1 MKRVLLLGAGL
12 VAKPLI
18 DELLD
23 RRRGEPVEIEIG
35 TLDVERAEGLIGDR
49 TDRARA
55 VPLDVADTERL
66 SARTAAAD
74 AVVSLLPAPLH
85 PQVARACLRHRKPLV
100 TTSYVSDEMRA
111 LDPEA
116 RERDVL
122 LLNECGLDPGI
133 DHLMAVDGIRQVE
146 REGGTVKGYSS
157 CAGGLPAPESND
169 NPWGYKLS
177 WSPRGVLI
185 AARSPVR
192 FLEDGRVIEGASPFE
207 PGVLERLPT
216 TRLEVTEVGSLE
228 VYPNR
233 DSLPYRELYGL
244 ADATSIFRGTLR
256 HPGWCE
262 TCRALLELD
271 LLSTEPEDLTGDTWA
286 GLLAGRLD
294 DISKGDGT
302 IPGEGDLARAVAE
315 ALGLPREHPVLER
328 LAWLGLFTDEPL
340 PEGAETPLDALA
352 ARMTERMSYRP
363 GERDLIVL
371 IHHFTAEGGGDGG
384 GDDDRGPRR
393 LESRLRVTGEAGDE
407 SAMAR
412 TVGVPAALA
421 CRRIL
426 EGRVALRGVQIPTA
440 PELVD
445 PLLAGLA
452 ERGLAIEH
460 REL

>member
-1 MKRVLLLGAGL
+1 MLGAGL

-18 DELLD
+18 DDLLD
-23 RRRGEPVEIEIG
+23 PRSGEPVELEIG
-35 TLDVERAEGLIGDR
+35 TLDVDRAEGLIGER
-49 TDRARA
+49 TDRARV
-55 VPLDVADTERL
+55 VPLDVADTEQL
-66 SARTAAAD
+66 SARTASAD

-85 PQVARACLRHRKPLV
+85 PRVARVCLLHRKPLV

-111 LDPEA
+111 LDAEA
-116 RERDVL
+116 RERGVL

-133 DHLMAVDGIRQVE
+133 DHLMAMDVIRRVE
-146 REGGTVKGYSS
+146 REGARVTGYSS

-192 FLEDGRVIEGASPFE
+192 FLDRGRVIEGPTPFE
-207 PGVLERLPT
+207 PPVLKQLPT
-216 TRLEVTEVGSLE
+216 RRMEIPAVGSLE

-233 DSLPYRELYGL
+233 DALPYRELYGL

-256 HPGWCE
+256 YPGWCD
-262 TCRALLELD
+262 TCRALLDLG
-271 LLSTEPEDLTGDTWA
+271 LLSTQPADLTGGTWA
-286 GLLAGRLD
+286 ELLARRLD
-294 DISKGDGT
+294 GGAS
-302 IPGEGDLARAVAE
+302 PGEEALARGVAE
-315 ALGLPREHPVLER
+315 AVGRPPHDPVLQR
-328 LAWLGLFTDEPL
+328 LAWLGLLSDDPL
-340 PEGAETPLDALA
+340 PDDAATPLDALA
-352 ARMTERMSYRP
+352 ARMTERMGYRP

-371 IHHFTAEGGGDGG
+371 IHHFQVEGGEGGDG
-384 GDDDRGPRR
+384 GPRR
-393 LESRLRVTGEAGDE
+393 LESRLLTTGEAGDE

-412 TVGVPAALA
+412 TVGLPAALA

-426 EGRVALRGVQIPTA
+426 DGRVALRGVRIPTA

-445 PLLAGLA
+445 PLLTALS